1 MTQTNTSRRFLQ
13 QMKLKSDEISL
24 ALDQE
29 SARMERVEVRLRER
43 ILVCTDIVDSFSGFF
58 KFPKEAI
65 INGNTREGWTPLH
78 IVSHFESFQT
88 QHFKLT
94 ATEFAVEL
102 LKYPRVRDNI
112 DQRTAETKPV
122 NWTALRLAVSG
133 NDCMEER
140 LRLVSK
146 LIGAGASLNELS
158 GRIGSESTALHA
170 AAGVG
175 AVRMCKLLLHSR
187 ALVNIESTKGY
198 TPLDF
203 CPLSNVTLHNLLWHY
218 DARSGHAPLTQE
230 GVPDRGPECNDRL
243 RGLGTSE
250 KRARRNK
257 EYWEQQ
263 RSTEHRWTTGPTPPG
278 LDPPA
283 AAGPTTPYSPAAA
296 GPTPPGLDPPAAAWL
311 TPPACP
317 PQLWS
322 ESSSSWGAGDSS
334 APESSVRAA
343 SSSWGASSLS
353 ASASSTSWCRI
364 AESRHPRMWTTSP
377 PSRIRTNVQ

>member
-1 MTQTNTSRRFLQ
+1 
-13 QMKLKSDEISL
+13 MKLKSDEIIL

-58 KFPKEAI
+58 KFQKEAI

-122 NWTALRLAVSG
+122 NWTALRLAVAG

-146 LIGAGASLNELS
+146 LIGAGASLNGLS

-203 CPLSNVTLHNLLWHY
+203 CPLSNITLHNLLWHY
-218 DARSGHAPLTQE
+218 HARSGHAPLTQE

-250 KRARRNK
+250 KRERRNK

-263 RSTEHRWTTGPTPPG
+263 RSTEHIWTTGTSVTNKRAHRT
-278 LDPPA
+278 D
-283 AAGPTTPYSPAAA
+283 AGPTSSVWYSPAAA

-317 PQLWS
+317 PQWWS
-322 ESSSSWGAGDSS
+322 ESSSSWPAEVVYRHQPPGVAG
-334 APESSVRAA
+334 E
-343 SSSWGASSLS
+343 LH
-353 ASASSTSWCRI
+353 C
-364 AESRHPRMWTTSP
+364 
-377 PSRIRTNVQ
+377 